1 MDLKG
6 NAITVV
12 NLLQEWTSKLPIH
25 LAAYSAKDLLVQMT
39 VDVEY
44 VVNRH
49 NSLSIFRQCDQLQ
62 TLASY
67 TILSRLKNWLFS
79 SNISGHTAKQS
90 NNGKGANSTD
100 HGKILRWTI
109 AARLSLGSTNAYLAA
124 LRRFRALC
132 FDSLEAEGILRATV

>member
-39 VDVEY
+39 VDVDC

-49 NSLSIFRQCDQLQ
+49 NSPSIFQQFLELQ
-62 TLASY
+62 TL
-67 TILSRLKNWLFS
+67 
-79 SNISGHTAKQS
+79 
-90 NNGKGANSTD
+90 
-100 HGKILRWTI
+100 
-109 AARLSLGSTNAYLAA
+109 GS
-124 LRRFRALC
+124 
-132 FDSLEAEGILRATV
+132 